1 MAEVTTANPAS
12 RRAGV
17 LMNEKA
23 RPGSVVGRDDESGAV
38 RVKIVMTKKQL
49 RQMVAA
55 MQQGRSY
62 TASHPPSA
70 SSSLEQLLL
79 RSLRSRHMKR
89 AEAGQCRSR
98 WRPELQSIPE

>member
-23 RPGSVVGRDDESGAV
+23 RQGSVVGRDDESGAV

-70 SSSLEQLLL
+70 SLNLEQLL